1 MSEQDILIKERKRW
15 IFFGLPFTFT
25 TYTLDERRLII
36 NSGLLTSV
44 EDETLLYRV
53 VDITLKRSLIQK
65 LFRLGTLIVYA
76 QDKTSSVLEIKN
88 IKNSSQ
94 FKRLL
99 ADQVENEKLRLRM
112 RKGEI
117 ISDNFDDGFHDDSY
131 DDSYDS
137 F

>member
-1 MSEQDILIKERKRW
+1 M
-15 IFFGLPFTFT
+15 
-25 TYTLDERRLII
+25 
-36 NSGLLTSV
+36 

-53 VDITLKRSLIQK
+53 VDITLKRTLIQK
-65 LFRLGTLIVYA
+65 LFRLGTIIVYA

-94 FKRLL
+94 FRRLL
-99 ADQVENEKLRLRM
+99 SDQVESEKLRLRM

-117 ISDNFDDGFHDDSY
+117 ISDNYDDGFHDDNY
-131 DDSYDS
+131 DDSFDS

>member
-1 MSEQDILIKERKRW
+1 M
-15 IFFGLPFTFT
+15 
-25 TYTLDERRLII
+25 
-36 NSGLLTSV
+36 
-44 EDETLLYRV
+44 EDEILLYRV
-53 VDITLKRSLIQK
+53 VDITLKRTLIQK
-65 LFRLGTLIVYA
+65 LFHLGTLIVYA

-94 FKRLL
+94 FRRLL
-99 ADQVENEKLRLRM
+99 SDQVESEKLRLRM

-117 ISDNFDDGFHDDSY
+117 ISDNYDDDFHDSNY

>member
-1 MSEQDILIKERKRW
+1 MIKERKRW
-15 IFFGLPFTFT
+15 TFFGLPFTFT
-25 TYTLDERRLII
+25 TYTLDERKLII
-36 NSGLLTSV
+36 NSGLFTSV
-44 EDETLLYRV
+44 EDEILLYRV
-53 VDITLKRSLIQK
+53 VDITLKRTLIQK
-65 LFRLGTLIVYA
+65 LFHLGTLIVYA

-94 FKRLL
+94 FRRLL
-99 ADQVENEKLRLRM
+99 SDQVESEKLRLRM

-117 ISDNFDDGFHDDSY
+117 ISDNYDDDFHDSNY